1 MPADG
6 PTPPGPL
13 DGAPPPQEVA
23 ANVGAIVAE
32 QVRRLIDSAERSAD
46 ELHRRAVDDVSSDQ
60 EAVRHTAELVQERI
74 DAIEAGVERLLRQ
87 LRAEVR
93 QIADDAASGSRSP
106 PQPAD
111 PGADAPPPA
120 DEPPADVRPAEDTA
134 AAIDDAADRPTED
147 AAAATDDAAEGAV
160 ATTAAAE
167 APLPAPSPA
176 SAGRRWTGRFRRL
189 QRRDHELR
197 CAVCGRT
204 PEPDEGGRVIKRWQ
218 TTGDVTLCPDCQ
230 AEGWR

>member
-32 QVRRLIDSAERSAD
+32 QVRRLIDSAERSAE
-46 ELHRRAVDDVSSDQ
+46 ELHRRAVEDVSSDQ
-60 EAVRHTAELVQERI
+60 EAVRHTAALVQERI

-106 PQPAD
+106 PQPAYPAD
-111 PGADAPPPA
+111 DAPPPA
-120 DEPPADVRPAEDTA
+120 DAPPAHRRPAEDTA
-134 AAIDDAADRPTED
+134 AATDDAADRPADD

-160 ATTAAAE
+160 ATTPAAK
-167 APLPAPSPA
+167 APPPAPSPA
-176 SAGRRWTGRFRRL
+176 TAGRRWTGRFRRL
-189 QRRDHELR
+189 QRRDHELH

-218 TTGDVTLCPDCQ
+218 TTGDMTLCPDCQ